1 MIGHEDKRD
10 EVSDTPEGVKSAE
23 GGSSRTR
30 GIVFV
35 SKATPED
42 DEFVLWLAPR
52 LEAAGYTVFADILTL
67 EPGDRWRKEITS
79 TLQNRAVKMLLCCRD
94 ATLDKDG
101 VQEEIGIA
109 TDVARELK
117 DPRFIIPL
125 CLEPFKKLF
134 GIGELQW
141 VDFLG
146 SWARGLHDLLD
157 TLEKQDVPRVAKA
170 VINPNWE
177 NYRKRLAIKVEK
189 KPEVLTSN
197 WLPVTGLPDVI
208 RYYYPPGPINL
219 ELMKETCR
227 ESTLPA
233 EDYHRGFFSFA
244 SPEEIARDFADVAP
258 FEIQSEHNLLDFIDR
273 GSRLPDIEPREAKN
287 LVFSMFR
294 RAWENF
300 CRSKGLY
307 EHLFATQTAF
317 HIGEAQTP
325 LGKRISWG
333 RQDKRRSSMLRN
345 AAGGRVWQYGVSA
358 SPAFWPYLHFKLKA
372 RVLFVE
378 LASGRAG
385 PVIGDTAV
393 QHRLR
398 RTICKGWRNKQWHG
412 RLMAYLELLSDDA
425 PCITVPL
432 SAASAITLDA
442 RPMLYMS
449 PVTTALPDTMED
461 DAEESDDSTLGMFNP
476 EDED

>member
-1 MIGHEDKRD
+1 L
-10 EVSDTPEGVKSAE
+10 SDTQ
-23 GGSSRTR
+23 GSINAVTGANSRAR
-30 GIVFV
+30 EIVFI

-67 EPGDRWRKEITS
+67 EPGDRWRRQITE
-79 TLQNRAVKMLLCCRD
+79 TLQNKAVKMLLCCRD
-94 ATLDKDG
+94 ATLNKIG

-109 TDVARELK
+109 SDVAKELK
-117 DPRFIIPL
+117 DPRFIVPL
-125 CLEPFKKLF
+125 RLEPFKKLF

-157 TLEKQDVPRVAKA
+157 TLEKQNVPRAEQA

-177 NYRKRLAIKVEK
+177 NCRKRLAIKVEK

-197 WLPVTGLPDVI
+197 WLRVASLPETI
-208 RYYYPPGPINL
+208 RYYSPPGPINL
-219 ELMKETCR
+219 ELMEQTCR
-227 ESTLPA
+227 ESRRPA
-233 EDYHRGFFSFA
+233 EVYQRGFFSFA
-244 SPEEIARDFADVAP
+244 SPEEIAIDFADVAP
-258 FEIQSEHNLLDFIDR
+258 FEIQSEHKLLDFIDS
-273 GSRLPDIEPREAKN
+273 GSQLPDIEPRESKN

-307 EHLFATQTAF
+307 EYPFATQTAF
-317 HIGEAQTP
+317 HAGDSQTP

-333 RQDKRRSSMLRN
+333 RQGKRRSSMLRN
-345 AAGGRVWQYGVSA
+345 AAGGKVWQFGISA
-358 SPAFWPYLHFKLKA
+358 TPAFWPYLHFKLKA
-372 RVLFVE
+372 RVLFAE
-378 LASGRAG
+378 LVSGNRAG
-385 PVIGDTAV
+385 AVIGDSAI

-412 RLMAYLELLSDDA
+412 RLMAFLELVSGETL
-425 PCITVPL
+425 CITVPL
-432 SAASAITLDA
+432 SCASAIILED
-442 RPMLYMS
+442 RPMLFTS
-449 PVTTALPDTMED
+449 PVTTALPNMMED
-461 DAEESDDSTLGMFNP
+461 DAEETDDSTLGLFNA
-476 EDED
+476 EDETDGTA

>member
-1 MIGHEDKRD
+1 MANAQGIIDMTG
-10 EVSDTPEGVKSAE
+10 STS
-23 GGSSRTR
+23 GGMRN
-30 GIVFV
+30 IVFI
-35 SKATPED
+35 SKGTPED

-67 EPGDRWRKEITS
+67 EPGDRWRREITG
-79 TLQNRAVKMLLCCRD
+79 TLQSKAAKMLLCCRD
-94 ATLDKDG
+94 VTLDKPG

-109 TDVARELK
+109 ADVAKELK

-125 CLEPFKKLF
+125 RLEVFKKLF

-146 SWARGLHDLLD
+146 SWAGGLHDLLD
-157 TLEKQDVPRVAKA
+157 ALEKQNVPRAADGA

-197 WLPVTGLPDVI
+197 WLRIASTPDTI
-208 RYYYPPGPINL
+208 RYYFPPGPINL
-219 ELMKETCR
+219 DLMEQTCR
-227 ESTLPA
+227 ECTIPA
-233 EDYHRGFFSFA
+233 EVFHRGFFSFA
-244 SPEEIARDFADVAP
+244 APDEIARHFADVAP
-258 FEIQSEHNLLDFIDR
+258 FEIQSEHKLLDFIDGGGR
-273 GSRLPDIEPREAKN
+273 FPDIEQREARN

-307 EHLFATQTAF
+307 QHHFATQVAF

-325 LGKRISWG
+325 LGKRVSWG
-333 RQDKRRSSMLRN
+333 RLGKRRSSMLRN
-345 AAGGRVWQYGVSA
+345 SAGGKVWQYGVTA
-358 SPAFWPYLHFKLKA
+358 TPAFWPYMHFKLKA
-372 RVLFVE
+372 RVLFAE
-378 LASGRAG
+378 LVSGNRAG
-385 PVIGDTAV
+385 SVIGDSAA

-412 RLMAYLELLSDDA
+412 RLMAYLELLLGEA

-432 SAASAITLDA
+432 SDACAITLDS
-442 RPMLYMS
+442 RPMPFTS
-449 PVTTALPDTMED
+449 PVTTAVQDTMED
-461 DAEESDDSTLGMFNP
+461 DAEETDDSTLGLFNQEG
-476 EDED
+476 ED

>member
-1 MIGHEDKRD
+1 M
-10 EVSDTPEGVKSAE
+10 SDTQGSINVGADA
-23 GGSSRTR
+23 SSRTR
-30 GIVFV
+30 EIVFI

-42 DEFVLWLAPR
+42 DDFVLWLAPR

-67 EPGDRWRKEITS
+67 EPGDRWRKEITN
-79 TLQNRAVKMLLCCRD
+79 TLQNKAVKMLLCCRD
-94 ATLDKDG
+94 ATLNKTG

-109 TDVARELK
+109 SDLVKELK
-117 DPRFIIPL
+117 DARFIIPL
-125 CLEPFKKLF
+125 RLEVFKKLF

-146 SWARGLHDLLD
+146 SWAKGLDDLLD
-157 TLEKQDVPRVAKA
+157 TLEKQNVPRAA
-170 VINPNWE
+170 TPTINPNWE

-197 WLPVTGLPDVI
+197 WLRIASLPDTI
-208 RYYYPPGPINL
+208 RYYYPPGPINF
-219 ELMKETCR
+219 ELMEKACR
-227 ESTLPA
+227 ENTVPT
-233 EDYHRGFFSFA
+233 EVYHRGFFSFA
-244 SPEEIARDFADVAP
+244 LPEEIARDFADVAP
-258 FEIQSEHNLLDFIDR
+258 FEIQSAFKLLDFIDS
-273 GSRLPDIEPREAKN
+273 GGKSPDIEPREAKN
-287 LVFSMFR
+287 LVYSIFR

-317 HIGEAQTP
+317 HIGETLTP

-333 RQDKRRSSMLRN
+333 RQGNRRSSMLRN
-345 AAGGRVWQYGVSA
+345 AAGGKVWQYGVSA
-358 SPAFWPYLHFKLKA
+358 TPNFWPYLHFKLKA
-372 RVLFVE
+372 RVLFSE
-378 LASGRAG
+378 LTSGRAG
-385 PVIGDTAV
+385 AVIGDGDA

-412 RLMAYLELLSDDA
+412 RLMAYLVLLSGEA

-432 SAASAITLDA
+432 AEACAITLDS
-442 RPMLYMS
+442 RPMPFTS

-461 DAEESDDSTLGMFNP
+461 DAEETDDSTLGLFNP
-476 EDED
+476 EDEE